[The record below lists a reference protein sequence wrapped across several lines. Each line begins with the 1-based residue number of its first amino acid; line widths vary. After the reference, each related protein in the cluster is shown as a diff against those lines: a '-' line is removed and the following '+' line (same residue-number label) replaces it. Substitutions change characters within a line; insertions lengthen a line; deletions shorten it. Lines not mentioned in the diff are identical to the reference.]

1 MPEPHSVAYR
11 PLIPAEPVSDGR
23 GTPYSPEYGDVYHAA
38 DGALA
43 QAQYVFLQGNGL
55 PERWRERP
63 RFTVCETG
71 FGLGLNF
78 LALWRAWRADPR
90 RAARLHVVSFE
101 AHPLRRGGLA
111 AVLDRLASG
120 DDALRDLGRQLVA
133 QWPPLVPGVH
143 RLEFDDGRLTLTL
156 AFGDARALV
165 PNLDFTADAFF
176 LDGFAPSRNP
186 EMWTPELMRALAA
199 HAAAGATAATWC
211 SAGAV
216 RRALQDAGF
225 VVERRRGFGAK
236 THMTVAVHE
245 AGGRQSVPQAC
256 GEVAIVGGGIAGAA
270 IAQSLSL
277 RGISVTLFEA
287 ADPAAV
293 HHGHLAAALSPLVA
307 RDDNARARLSR
318 AGSQRALARWGGLQG
333 PARPWPCGTLQ
344 LARDDGRAAAAASV
358 LQALAFPASW
368 VREVDTAQA
377 GELAGLPVSRGGL
390 YFQTGMLLRPHALI
404 QSLAAAPGIRRVQAG
419 IRRITQHGGA
429 WRLYTGD
436 GAEACRAPVV
446 VLANAMGARDILHAA
461 GLLEPL
467 PRLAQMHAL
476 AGEVTLLPA
485 GRLGGGPRCIVG
497 GEGYLLP
504 AVDGWCV
511 AGSTY
516 AHGAAESRVTEAGQE
531 VNLRKAAALLA
542 PQAGKGLQGAAA
554 GSLPGWAGWRAVL
567 PGRLPAI
574 GSVPGAEGLY
584 LATGFASRG
593 LSWAALAGDI
603 IGACLCGEP
612 AVLESDLLA
621 AVAPR

>member
-1 MPEPHSVAYR
+1 
-11 PLIPAEPVSDGR
+11 
-23 GTPYSPEYGDVYHAA
+23 
-38 DGALA
+38 
-43 QAQYVFLQGNGL
+43 
-55 PERWRERP
+55 
-63 RFTVCETG
+63 
-71 FGLGLNF
+71 
-78 LALWRAWRADPR
+78 
-90 RAARLHVVSFE
+90 
-101 AHPLRRGGLA
+101 
-111 AVLDRLASG
+111 
-120 DDALRDLGRQLVA
+120 
-133 QWPPLVPGVH
+133 
-143 RLEFDDGRLTLTL
+143 
-156 AFGDARALV
+156 
-165 PNLDFTADAFF
+165 
-176 LDGFAPSRNP
+176 
-186 EMWTPELMRALAA
+186 
-199 HAAAGATAATWC
+199 
-211 SAGAV
+211 
-216 RRALQDAGF
+216 
-225 VVERRRGFGAK
+225 
-236 THMTVAVHE
+236 
-245 AGGRQSVPQAC
+245 
-256 GEVAIVGGGIAGAA
+256 
-270 IAQSLSL
+270 
-277 RGISVTLFEA
+277 
-287 ADPAAV
+287 
-293 HHGHLAAALSPLVA
+293 
-307 RDDNARARLSR
+307 
-318 AGSQRALARWGGLQG
+318 
-333 PARPWPCGTLQ
+333 
-344 LARDDGRAAAAASV
+344 
-358 LQALAFPASW
+358 
-368 VREVDTAQA
+368 
-377 GELAGLPVSRGGL
+377 
-390 YFQTGMLLRPHALI
+390 MLLRPHALI

-429 WRLYTGD
+429 WRLYAGD